1 MHRSHK
7 LAAFVAA
14 SAVLGGLTAGC
25 SQFRQNYCAQL
36 GDYSPKPLGTIS
48 DPIWQTHETNA
59 EASDFVVHEH
69 EFIGNSA
76 KLNKSGEEHVKQIAA
91 RAAEV
96 PFPIL
101 VEPSSMSVQEGS
113 KYRFP
118 IHNDPELDLQRRG
131 LIVQALVTLGVQ
143 DAENRVLVSPALT
156 PGFEEFEGERAYNTG
171 FSTWGGFGNG
181 FGGFGGMGMGGGGF
195 Y

>member
-7 LAAFVAA
+7 LAAFMAA
-14 SAVLGGLTAGC
+14 SAVLGGLTSGC
-25 SQFRQNYCAQL
+25 CHFRQNYCGQL
-36 GDYSPKPLGTIS
+36 GDYTPKPLGTIS
-48 DPIWQTHETNA
+48 DPIWQTQEANA

-76 KLNKSGEEHVKQIAA
+76 RLNKAGEEHVKQIAA
-91 RAAEV
+91 RAGAV

-101 VEPSSMSVQEGS
+101 VEPCSMSVQEGT
-113 KYRFP
+113 KYKFP
-118 IHNDPELDLQRRG
+118 VHNDPELDLQRRA

-156 PGFEEFEGERAYNTG
+156 PGFEDFEGERAYNTG
-171 FSTWGGFGNG
+171 FSTWGGFCNG